1 MKKNVKD
8 YTVHE
13 EILVR
18 ADRKCP
24 RAGEGA
30 AEILEDG
37 SILLAYGVFD
47 GTDDHANAPIVK
59 RISRDGGVTWSQPEI
74 MQTKAKKSDMNVM
87 SASLLRL
94 SSGELAFLFLAKYTA
109 STDCRPMLR
118 LSNDEGKTWS
128 APLEIA
134 DVPGYYV
141 VNNDRLVET
150 SRGRLL
156 VPCALYQEQHNFQ
169 KSPCG
174 ILYSDDAGKTWQRG
188 KDWIR
193 IKTGNV
199 LPPPLA
205 TEASWKV
212 WEECTTAGIVNQEPG
227 VIERKDGSIM
237 MWIRTNSGYMYTA
250 FSKDGGDSWSDFK
263 PVRDIVSPCGPQ
275 SIKRLPGSN
284 RMICVYNDHSD
295 TAFVFDNEPY
305 NGLYWGWRTPLTAA
319 VSDDEGVTWKR
330 IGDIEGRER
339 NYCYT
344 SILFFDDKVLL
355 TYYLSDET
363 GKEGIYARC
372 NLASLKLK
380 IIRQDFFR
388 G

>member
-8 YTVHE
+8 YTVHDK
-13 EILVR
+13 ILVR
-18 ADRKCP
+18 ASRKCP
-24 RAGEGA
+24 RAGEGCA
-30 AEILEDG
+30 VLRKDG
-37 SILLAYGVFD
+37 SILFAYGAFD
-47 GTDDHANAPIVK
+47 GPADHDNAVIVK
-59 RISRDGGVTWSQPEI
+59 RISSDGGKTWSEPEV
-74 MQTKAKKSDMNVM
+74 MQEKAGGCNVM
-87 SASLLRL
+87 CASLLRL
-94 SSGELAFLFLAKYTA
+94 HSGEHAFLFA
-109 STDCRPMLR
+109 SKVSRTDCRPMFR
-118 LSNDEGKTWS
+118 ISTDDGKSWS
-128 APLEIA
+128 APREIA

-156 VPCALYQEQHNFQ
+156 VPCALYQGQHNFR
-169 KSPCG
+169 KSLCG
-174 ILYSDDAGKTWQRG
+174 VLYSDDAGKTWQRG

-193 IKTGNV
+193 IKTENV

-205 TEASWKV
+205 TEASQKV
-212 WEECTTAGIVNQEPG
+212 WEECRTAILNEEPG

-250 FSKDGGDSWSDFK
+250 ISKDAGDTWSDFK
-263 PVRDIVSPCGPQ
+263 PARDIVSPCGPQ
-275 SIKRLPGSN
+275 SIKRLPSSN
-284 RMICVYNDHSD
+284 RMICIYNDHAD
-295 TAFVFDNEPY
+295 PDFVFDNEPH

-319 VSDDEGVTWKR
+319 VSDDEGATWKR

-344 SILFFDDKVLL
+344 SILFFEDKVML
-355 TYYLSDET
+355 TYYLSDVIEKD
-363 GKEGIYARC
+363 GKQERQ
-372 NLASLKLK
+372 NLASLKVK